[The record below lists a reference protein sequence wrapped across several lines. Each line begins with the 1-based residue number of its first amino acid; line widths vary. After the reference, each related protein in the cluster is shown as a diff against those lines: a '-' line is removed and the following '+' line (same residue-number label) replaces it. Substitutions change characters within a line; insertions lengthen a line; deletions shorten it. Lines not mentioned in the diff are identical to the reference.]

1 MDRRQEYHHHLIRLL
16 LSGEIKNK
24 DELQRRKVK
33 LTGEYGLH
41 DVPKNSETLALVP
54 PENVPQVRE
63 ILRRKPVRTLSGVAV
78 VAVMTSPA
86 PCPHGKCTYCP
97 GGVENNSPQS
107 YTGKE
112 PAARRAA
119 DNDFDPY
126 RQVRSRI
133 EQLEA
138 IGHHTDKVDL
148 IIMGGTFTSRLPEY
162 QEWFVRRCF
171 EAFDGR
177 DSSSLEE
184 AHQLNEGAERRVIG
198 MTMETRPDAL
208 TFEVAKE
215 CMRLGTTRVELG
227 VQVLDDDI
235 LRAVNRG
242 HGVKEV
248 AEATRTARDLGLKV
262 CYHVM
267 PGLPGSS
274 PERDVESFRQIFD
287 DPRFRPDMI
296 KIYPT
301 LVVKGTK
308 LHEAWLRG
316 EYHPY
321 TTDEA
326 VAVITEMKKLV
337 PEYVRIQ
344 RIQRDIPIPLI
355 EAGVDKGHLREL
367 AQERLRSQGRGCQ
380 CIRCREVGL
389 LGLSDY
395 SLDDLVP
402 RTVSYE
408 TDGGREEFI
417 SFVLKNNALAGYVRL
432 RLPQGDTALVR
443 ELKVFGRMARLEEG
457 EGEWQ
462 HRGLGRR
469 LLGMAEESATQAGY
483 ASVKVTSGVGVRGY
497 YASLGYERALPHMR
511 KWLGGK

>member
-1 MDRRQEYHHHLIRLL
+1 MDRRQEYHQHLIRLL
-16 LSGEIKNK
+16 LSGEIADK

-33 LTGEYGLH
+33 MSGEYGLPE
-41 DVPKNSETLALVP
+41 VPRNSETLALVS
-54 PENVPQVRE
+54 PEDLPKVRE

-119 DNDFDPY
+119 DNEFDPF
-126 RQVRSRI
+126 RQATARMG
-133 EQLEA
+133 QLTA
-138 IGHHTDKVDL
+138 IGHDTDKIDL
-148 IIMGGTFTSRLPEY
+148 IIMGGTFTSRPPEY

-171 EAFDGR
+171 DAFNGKDNR
-177 DSSSLEE
+177 SLEE
-184 AHQLNEGAERRVIG
+184 AHLMNEGAEHRVIG
-198 MTMETRPDAL
+198 MTVETRPDSL
-208 TFEVAKE
+208 TPDVAAA
-215 CMRLGTTRVELG
+215 CMRLGATRVELG
-227 VQVLDDDI
+227 VQILDDGI
-235 LRAVNRG
+235 LTAVNRG
-242 HGVKEV
+242 HGIREV

-267 PGLPGSS
+267 PGLPGSG
-274 PERDVESFRQIFD
+274 PEKDIASFAQMFE

-308 LHEAWLRG
+308 LYDSWLRG

-321 TTDEA
+321 DTEQA
-326 VAVITEMKKLV
+326 VHVISEMKKLV

-344 RIQRDIPIPLI
+344 RIQRDIPVPLI

-367 AQERLRSQGRGCQ
+367 AQERLRTQGTGCK

-389 LGLSDY
+389 LGLNDFSM
-395 SLDDLVP
+395 DDLVP

-408 TDGGREEFI
+408 AAGGQEHFI
-417 SFVLKNNALAGYVRL
+417 SLVLEGNALAGYVRL
-432 RLPQGDTALVR
+432 RLPPAGDALVR
-443 ELKVFGRMARLEEG
+443 ELKVFGRMARLNEK

-462 HRGLGRR
+462 HRGIGRR
-469 LLGMAEESATQAGY
+469 LLSMAESAAEEDGR
-483 ASVKVTSGVGVRGY
+483 SGIKVTSGVGVRGY
-497 YASLGYERALPHMR
+497 YASLGYEKALPHMR
-511 KWLGGK
+511 KDLRR

>member
-1 MDRRQEYHHHLIRLL
+1 MDRRQEYHQHLIRLL
-16 LSGEIKNK
+16 LSGEIGDK

-33 LTGEYGLH
+33 MSGEYGLPG
-41 DVPKNSETLALVP
+41 VPRNSETLALVM
-54 PENVPQVRE
+54 PEDLPKVRE

-119 DNDFDPY
+119 DNDFDPF
-126 RQVRSRI
+126 RQAMSRM
-133 EQLEA
+133 EQLSA
-138 IGHHTDKVDL
+138 IGHHTDKIDL
-148 IIMGGTFTSRLPEY
+148 IIMGGTFTSRPLEY
-162 QEWFVRRCF
+162 QEWFVKRCF
-171 EAFDGR
+171 DAFNGR
-177 DSSSLEE
+177 DSDGLEE
-184 AHQLNEGAERRVIG
+184 AQILNEAAEHRVIG
-198 MTMETRPDAL
+198 MTVETRPDSL
-208 TFEVAKE
+208 TPDVARG

-227 VQVLDDDI
+227 VQILDDDI
-235 LRAVNRG
+235 LTAVNRG

-267 PGLPGSS
+267 PGLPGSG
-274 PERDVESFRQIFD
+274 PEKDVASFAQMFS

-308 LHEAWLRG
+308 LYDSWLRG
-316 EYHPY
+316 EYRPY
-321 TTDEA
+321 DTDQA
-326 VAVITEMKKLV
+326 VHVISEMKKLV

-344 RIQRDIPIPLI
+344 RIQRDIPVPLI

-367 AQERLRSQGRGCQ
+367 AQERLRTQGVGCK

-389 LGLSDY
+389 LGLNDFSM
-395 SLDDLVP
+395 DDLVP
-402 RTVSYE
+402 KVISYE
-408 TDGGREEFI
+408 AAGGREEFI
-417 SFVLKNNALAGYVRL
+417 SLVLTGNALAGYARL
-432 RLPQGDTALVR
+432 RLPPSGDALVR
-443 ELKVFGRMARLEEG
+443 ELKVFGRMARLSEK

-462 HRGLGRR
+462 HRGIGRR
-469 LLGMAEESATQAGY
+469 LLAMAESSATDDGR
-483 ASVKVTSGVGVRGY
+483 SGIRVTSGVGVRGY
-497 YASLGYERALPHMR
+497 YASLGYEKELPYMR
-511 KWLGGK
+511 KALKG